1 MSAIS
6 IALYVD
12 GRPQQV
18 PQTLTGTHAAA
29 RAARGT
35 AWLDLDRPA
44 ADDVRS
50 VADELGVQ
58 PLVVEDSGRPHPRSK
73 LERYGDVLLMVLLPA
88 RYVEADERVDFG
100 EVQVLIGPDFVVTL
114 RHTSGLDLAALR
126 AAVETRPELLRVG
139 PPAVLHAVVSHV
151 VAAYAPVI
159 AGLQNDIDEIEDE
172 VFGGDPDVSR
182 RIYALTREVIEF
194 QRATAPLIGMLDTLR
209 ESFEEQ
215 GVAEELRRRLR
226 HVRDDAHRGA
236 DRADAFRHSLGGH
249 PRGQRHARESAPGRG
264 DQASDGDLTRP
275 ERPGEAHLGVGGHRA
290 RARRDQLDLRDE
302 LRPDAGAAVG
312 LGVPLRARAHARLG
326 TRAVRPVQAEAL
338 AVAGGPARAT
348 TAAELR
354 PVEGRGRR
362 RRPGTREGRR
372 GPPTRG
378 AGRAAAS
385 GPGCR
390 RRRDSRAR

>member
-50 VADELGVQ
+50 VVDELGVQ

-236 DRADAFRHSLGGH
+236 DRADAFRHSLG
-249 PRGQRHARESAPGRG
+249 
-264 DQASDGDLTRP
+264 DIL
-275 ERPGEAHLGVGGHRA
+275 
-290 RARRDQLDLRDE
+290 
-302 LRPDAGAAVG
+302 AVNAT
-312 LGVPLRARAHARLG
+312 LVSQRLG
-326 TRAVRPVQAEAL
+326 EETKRLTETSLAQNDQVKRISAWAAIGLAPAVISSIYGMNFARMPELQWVWGYPFAL
-338 AVAGGPARAT
+338 V
-348 TAAELR
+348 LML
-354 PVEGRGRR
+354 
-362 RRPGTREGRR
+362 
-372 GPPTRG
+372 
-378 AGRAAAS
+378 AS
-385 GPGCR
+385 GLALYVLFR
-390 RRRDSRAR
+390 RKHWL